1 MSIFSDLKPHN
12 KLNRNMF
19 DVTRTA
25 TYSTKN
31 GMCRVVNVIE
41 TVPDA
46 KYKIQIAGKIITA
59 PMQKSN
65 FTTIKAN
72 YETFFV
78 PYSQLWSDFN
88 RFYFGRGETNENVS
102 NSAVS
107 SLPSVVTPWFN
118 WNNIAITLV
127 TYAVAQSFFE
137 RIRSILVSAASAF
150 DDYDSQSDA
159 ALLDKHERNF
169 FMYYN
174 PQNSQFITDTC
185 FYDVHGRVCA
195 HDMVRNFDALG
206 FGNLLPF
213 VKSYVSAFVDAIRF
227 NGSSPGEG
235 GTLIDAITVD
245 LPAGSFRSN
254 LLIAIENMFLTTV
267 DEEVVLSGISQI
279 IQDMTTYGSMSLQDF
294 ISSDQFKPNPFVLMA
309 FVKIWSDYYRNSQ
322 YDTLDYSYLFNLN
335 YIHADTADHEFK
347 YAKVLSCLKPY
358 YHQYKKDRFTGGYPN
373 AQFGDVAVAGLT
385 PEYSDMFV
393 KDSLTTSRVV
403 ATTADDGGSNYSG
416 YLYAPGIDSSDNL
429 QLKNSAAVSAL
440 AVRQA
445 LALQRYKERI
455 LRAGNRQ
462 KALQVA
468 LFGVQSRY
476 MQDLYVDLVDASDG
490 LININPVAS
499 TTNSEEAALG
509 ELGSYAIG
517 QVVGREFDY
526 NAKDFGVL
534 MTVMYIQPETKYNSY
549 GIENYSQKTEQF
561 DFYQPDFQN
570 LGLAPVT
577 TVDYNVF
584 LYQDHTPKVLN
595 YLSRYFD
602 YKTSLNKAYGEFYN
616 SSPFELALRSA
627 SDAFNVF
634 GLQGKAVLA
643 NMRGAKSD
651 YVSARSIVEFS
662 DNILRALYLSPN
674 DLDSL
679 FYESEDYTQASDH
692 FDCETTF
699 VVKGILPMSITG
711 LPN

>member
-12 KLNRNMF
+12 KLNRNAF
-19 DVTRTA
+19 DATKTA

-46 KYKIQIAGKIITA
+46 KYKIQLASKIMTA

-72 YETFFV
+72 FETFFV
-78 PYSQLWSDFN
+78 PYTQLWSDFN
-88 RFYFGRGETNENVS
+88 RFYFGRGETNENM
-102 NSAVS
+102 NNQATS
-107 SLPSVVTPWFN
+107 SLPSVITPFFD
-118 WNNIAITLV
+118 WNGCAIDLIQHAFV
-127 TYAVAQSFFE
+127 QSYFE
-137 RIRSILVSAASAF
+137 RIRQILVQCTQAHSSSAW
-150 DDYDSQSDA
+150 DYQHDE
-159 ALLDKHERNF
+159 ALLSSRIENYF
-169 FMYYN
+169 NYQN
-174 PQNSQFITDTC
+174 PQDSRFITQANY
-185 FYDVHGRVCA
+185 YDVHGRVCV

-213 VKSYVSAFVDAIRF
+213 VKTYVSAIVSRIAF
-227 NGSSPGEG
+227 NGSDPGEG
-235 GTLIDAITVD
+235 GSLNDAITVLLPTSLNYLLNDIKQNISLMFQDVTESVFESD
-245 LPAGSFRSN
+245 LAG
-254 LLIAIENMFLTTV
+254 LLTEIFTS
-267 DEEVVLSGISQI
+267 VLN
-279 IQDMTTYGSMSLQDF
+279 LQDF
-294 ISSDQFKPNPFVLMA
+294 IDGQQFKPNPFVLMA
-309 FVKIWSDYYRNSQ
+309 ATKIWSDYYRNSQ
-322 YDTLDYSYLFNLN
+322 YDTLDYSYLFNAN
-335 YIHADTADHEFK
+335 YMHDSASHEVSL
-347 YAKVLSCLKPY
+347 AKVFAMLKPY

-385 PEYSDMFV
+385 PEYSDM
-393 KDSLTTSRVV
+393 VV
-403 ATTADDGGSNYSG
+403 REDTNPSVDGVLSSENGSVVVNLFNDGG
-416 YLYAPGIDSSDNL
+416 L

-476 MQDLYVDLVDASDG
+476 MQDLYVDLIDASDG
-490 LININPVAS
+490 IININPVAS
-499 TTNSEEAALG
+499 TTNSDEAALG

-517 QVVGREFDY
+517 QVVGKEFDY
-526 NAKDFGVL
+526 DAKDFGL
-534 MTVMYIQPETKYNSY
+534 IITMMYIQPETKYNSY
-549 GIENYSQKTEQF
+549 GIENYAQKTEQF

-577 TVDYNVF
+577 TIDYNVF
-584 LYQDHTPKVLN
+584 LYGADKTPKVLS
-595 YLSRYFD
+595 YLSRYYD
-602 YKTSLNKAYGEFYN
+602 YKTSVNKAFGEFYN
-616 SSPFELALRSA
+616 SNPFELAIRSTA
-627 SDAFNVF
+627 DAYNVF
-634 GLQGKAVLA
+634 SHFGGAVIA
-643 NMRGAKSD
+643 NLRGAKSD
-651 YVSARSIVEFS
+651 YVSARSVVDFS

-692 FDCETTF
+692 FDIESTF
-699 VVKGILPMSITG
+699 VVKAILPMSVTG
-711 LPN
+711 LPL